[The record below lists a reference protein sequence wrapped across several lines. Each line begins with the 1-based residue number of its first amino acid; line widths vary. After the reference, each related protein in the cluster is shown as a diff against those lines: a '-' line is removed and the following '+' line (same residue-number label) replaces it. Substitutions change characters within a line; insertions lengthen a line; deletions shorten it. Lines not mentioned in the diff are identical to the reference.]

1 MTFCRYFL
9 TAALVGGLQIV
20 SGMALRAE
28 TASPAP
34 ASVIDPRS
42 PAVVGEPGVVE
53 AKAGVQMDSV
63 PAQSQAPLPPRKPCT
78 VTTHRPAERAAR
90 HVHPKHVH
98 LAYATTTFVDRR
110 HDVALNTCNMGTCS
124 RFILLGVGY

>member
-1 MTFCRYFL
+1 MALCRYFL
-9 TAALVGGLQIV
+9 TGALLGGLQTV

-42 PAVVGEPGVVE
+42 SAAGSEPGVGE

-63 PAQSQAPLPPRKPCT
+63 PAQSQAPLP
-78 VTTHRPAERAAR
+78 AA
-90 HVHPKHVH
+90 
-98 LAYATTTFVDRR
+98 
-110 HDVALNTCNMGTCS
+110 
-124 RFILLGVGY
+124 